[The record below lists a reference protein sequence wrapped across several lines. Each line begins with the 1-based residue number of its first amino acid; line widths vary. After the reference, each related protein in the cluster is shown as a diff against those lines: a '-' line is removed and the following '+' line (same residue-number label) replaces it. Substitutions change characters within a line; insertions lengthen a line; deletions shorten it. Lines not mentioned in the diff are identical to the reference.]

1 MKKKTKMGLIIGVI
15 LLGVMGFIFID
26 VHPDGTVSLDGD
38 GFYKRHFMNKDE
50 FVNLEE
56 RAEELAT
63 NPLEDKT
70 VPAFKAKDMDGNE
83 ITEKLFK
90 EHKLTMVNI
99 WGTFCGPC
107 IKEMPDLEKLSKE
120 ISKKDVNLVGIIA
133 DVKKDENK
141 KEAENLIKKTG
152 VTYVNLIPDQALLDE
167 IVNKFD
173 YVPAS
178 IFIDQ
183 QGNILKTH
191 VAGANSYEEY
201 LEIVNELLERN
212 NNK

>member
-1 MKKKTKMGLIIGVI
+1 MKKKTKIGLIIGAV
-15 LLGVMGFIFID
+15 LLGLMGFIFID
-26 VHPDGTVSLDGD
+26 VHPDGTISLDGD
-38 GFYKRHFMNKDE
+38 GFYKRHFMNKQK

-56 RAEELAT
+56 KAEALAT
-63 NPLEDKT
+63 NPLEDKK

-133 DVKKDENK
+133 DVKKDKNK
-141 KEAENLIKKTG
+141 KEAENIIKKTG
-152 VTYVNLIPDQALLDE
+152 VTYVNLIPDQVLLDE

-183 QGNILKTH
+183 QGNILKKH

-201 LEIVNELLERN
+201 LEIVNKLLERN

>member
-1 MKKKTKMGLIIGVI
+1 MKKKTKIGLIIGTV
-15 LLGVMGFIFID
+15 LLGLMGFIFID
-26 VHPDGTVSLDGD
+26 VHPDGSISLDGD
-38 GFYKRHFMNKDE
+38 GFYKRHFMNKE
-50 FVNLEE
+50 KFVNLEE
-56 RAEELAT
+56 KAEKLAT
-63 NPLEDKT
+63 NPLEDKM

-90 EHKLTMVNI
+90 EHKLTMINL

-107 IKEMPDLEKLSKE
+107 INEMPDLEKLSEE

-133 DVKKDENK
+133 DVKKDKNK
-141 KEAENLIKKTG
+141 KEAENIIKKTG
-152 VTYVNLIPDQALLDE
+152 VTYVNIIPDQVLLDE
-167 IVNKFD
+167 IVSKFD

-183 QGNILKTH
+183 KGNILKTH

-201 LEIVNELLERN
+201 LEIVNEILERN
-212 NNK
+212 NKQ